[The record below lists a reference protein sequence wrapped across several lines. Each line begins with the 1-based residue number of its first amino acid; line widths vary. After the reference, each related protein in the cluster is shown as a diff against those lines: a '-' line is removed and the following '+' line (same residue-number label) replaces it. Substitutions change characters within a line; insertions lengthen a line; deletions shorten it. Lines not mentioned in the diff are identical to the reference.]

1 MTMQVTKKNL
11 SDTKVQLTVSA
22 GADQLQEARKQT
34 LEHLA
39 RDMKLPGFRP
49 GKAPAALVEKNANP
63 AALQTEFLDHAMNSV
78 YGAVI
83 DGEKLRPVAQPK
95 VEVKKF
101 VPFDT
106 LELVFEVEVVGEI
119 VLPDYTKMKK
129 TKPAATV
136 TDTDIK
142 GVLAE
147 LTKRE
152 AEKKDIDRAAKKGD
166 QAWIDFKGVD
176 TKTKEPIKGADGK
189 DYPLTLGSGT
199 FIPGF
204 EDEVMGLAAGAEK
217 TFTITFPADY
227 GVPSLQK
234 RKVDFT
240 VKVNKVQELIEPK
253 IDDAFAAKVGPF
265 KTVAELK
272 ADVKKQLEAE
282 QEAQNERAFTDEL
295 LLDITKQTKAA
306 IPESLVD
313 EQITRLIAE
322 QKQNLMYR
330 GQTWQEFLDEQKHT
344 EDSYRK
350 SLREDAELRVKAGL
364 VLGEIAERE
373 KIVITPEELD
383 MRIQI
388 LKGQYPDAQMQ
399 AELDKPE
406 SRREI
411 ASRLISEKTIHKI
424 KSYLAVDSAKTKKT
438 DKPAAKKTKAA

>member
-1 MTMQVTKKNL
+1 
-11 SDTKVQLTVSA
+11 
-22 GADQLQEARKQT
+22 
-34 LEHLA
+34 
-39 RDMKLPGFRP
+39 
-49 GKAPAALVEKNANP
+49 
-63 AALQTEFLDHAMNSV
+63 
-78 YGAVI
+78 
-83 DGEKLRPVAQPK
+83 
-95 VEVKKF
+95 
-101 VPFDT
+101 
-106 LELVFEVEVVGEI
+106 
-119 VLPDYTKMKK
+119 MKK
-129 TKPAATV
+129 TKPAVTV
-136 TDTDIK
+136 TEADIK

-152 AEKKDIDRAAKKGD
+152 AEKKDVDRAAKKGD
-166 QAWIDFKGVD
+166 QAWIDFTGVD
-176 TKTKEPIKGADGK
+176 TKTKEAIKGADGK

-204 EDEVMGLAAGAEK
+204 EEEVIGLTAGAEK
-217 TFTITFPADY
+217 TFTITFPANY

-240 VKVNKVQELIEPK
+240 VKVNKVQELVEPK

-295 LLDITKQTKAA
+295 LIEITKQTKAA

-330 GQTWQEFLDEQKHT
+330 GQTWQEFLDEQKQT
-344 EDSYRK
+344 EDSYRD

-373 KIVITPEELD
+373 KIIITPEELD
-383 MRIQI
+383 MRMQI

-399 AELDKPE
+399 TELDKPE

-424 KSYLAVDSAKTKKT
+424 KSYLTGDAAKAKKA
-438 DKPAAKKTKAA
+438 DKPEAKKIKAA